1 MRHLVLEG
9 NSDAVS
15 TIRLFIPFG
24 LLEEI
29 LTRGFPDT
37 MSESIEQNLV
47 KDGQHVMGVSDEV
60 RLTIDRKKVMGVR
73 GIQTIGSLLL
83 VEISSKIV
91 KTPEHIKNLEELV
104 NSLKANYPS
113 INFTVTSTWSNDL
126 VKKEVPQNLQGIFL
140 EKDKWY
146 LTEEAINLIRSFEGR
161 VRLKPFWDHR
171 HWAIGYGH
179 MLSSQ
184 FQMGDSITQEKAE
197 ELFKQDLKRFEEGV
211 KRAINVPM
219 TLEMY
224 GACVAFAYNA
234 GSGGFR
240 GSDVASLINQK
251 RYKEAAERWKTEK
264 IALGSKYEKGLRKRR
279 EKEVAFF
286 SGNTQS
292 NLA

>member
-1 MRHLVLEG
+1 MRHLILEQ
-9 NSDAVS
+9 NADVEN

-60 RLTIDRKKVMGVR
+60 RLTIDKKKVMGVR
-73 GIQTIGSLLL
+73 GVQTIGSLLL
-83 VEISSKIV
+83 VEISNKIV
-91 KTPEHIKNLEELV
+91 KTPEQIKELDQLV
-104 NSLKANYPS
+104 NTLKANYS
-113 INFTVTSTWSNDL
+113 TINFTVTSTWSNDL
-126 VKKEVPQNLQGIFL
+126 VKKEIPQNLQGVFL

-146 LTEEAINLIRSFEGR
+146 LTEEAIKLIRGFEGR
-161 VRLKPFWDHR
+161 VRLQPFWDHR

-184 FQMGDSITQEKAE
+184 FQMGDSITQEKAD

-211 KRAINVPM
+211 KKAINVPL

-251 RYKEAAERWKTEK
+251 KYKEAAERWKTEK

-286 SGNTQS
+286 SGNSQN

>member
-1 MRHLVLEG
+1 MRHLILEQ
-9 NSDAVS
+9 NAEVEN

-29 LTRGFPDT
+29 LIRGLPDT

-60 RLTIDRKKVMGVR
+60 RLTIDKKKVMGVR

-83 VEISSKIV
+83 VEISNKIV
-91 KTPEHIKNLEELV
+91 KTPEQIKELDQLV
-104 NSLKANYPS
+104 NTLKANYS
-113 INFTVTSTWSNDL
+113 TINFTVTSTWSN
-126 VKKEVPQNLQGIFL
+126 EIPQNLQGVFL

-146 LTEEAINLIRSFEGR
+146 LTEEAIKLIRDFEGR
-161 VRLKPFWDHR
+161 VHLKPFWDHR

-184 FQMGDSITQEKAE
+184 FQMGDSITLEKAE
-197 ELFKQDLKRFEEGV
+197 EFFKQDLKRFEEGV

-219 TLEMY
+219 TLGMY

-251 RYKEAAERWKTEK
+251 KYKEAGERWKTEK

-286 SGNTQS
+286 TGNSQN
-292 NLA
+292 NLV